1 TSNLKNFI
9 FAISL
14 IADNI
19 DFSTKTCFSEN
30 AIYGHR
36 FFRND
41 KKSAM
46 NIARR
51 FPVEYSS
58 GYPVKMGSTRTCY
71 ERQYFIFGAHLF
83 HICWV
88 VGLNL

>member
-1 TSNLKNFI
+1 MAKKFRIPKFNHSR
-9 FAISL
+9 SL
-14 IADNI
+14 
-19 DFSTKTCFSEN
+19 STEFQLD
-30 AIYGHR
+30 G
-36 FFRND
+36 FPVND